1 MADTTHSAVH
11 EANAHTEHTAH
22 ETHEAHELPNV
33 ITLLHKNFPD
43 SPAVGFLNQ
52 YQNNFFSIFAA
63 LLLCFICIRAAR
75 AKTIVPQ
82 GLRNVME
89 VLMEAIANFVTGILG
104 EKHAPKHIPFL
115 GTLFFYILLMNW
127 GGLLPFWKS
136 PTAAWSITFPLGLIT
151 ILYVQITGIREQGL
165 WNYLKHLAGNPATAV
180 SFILLPLMLPLNIFL
195 EVLAVPFSLS
205 LRLFANISSEDRLLL
220 KFAELNTFFSYKPFV
235 FQLFANI
242 LVIVF
247 SVIQAFVF
255 MLLTTVYIAL
265 ILPHD
270 EQHGHEEQ
278 GAHAQHAH

>member
-1 MADTTHSAVH
+1 MTDTAHSAVH
-11 EANAHTEHTAH
+11 AEHQV
-22 ETHEAHELPNV
+22 HEAHELPNF
-33 ITLLHKNFPD
+33 ITLLHQHFPD
-43 SPAVGFLNQ
+43 NSVIGFLNQ
-52 YQNNFFSIFAA
+52 YQNIFFSIFAA
-63 LLLCFICIRAAR
+63 ALICFILIRAAQS
-75 AKTIVPQ
+75 KTLVPE
-82 GLRNVME
+82 GLRNF
-89 VLMEAIANFVTGILG
+89 MEAIMEGIANFVTGILG
-104 EKHAPKHIPFL
+104 EKHAPKHIPFV
-115 GTLFFYILLMNW
+115 GTLFFYILFMNW

-165 WNYLKHLAGNPATAV
+165 WRYLKHLAGNPATLV

-220 KFAELNTFFSYKPFV
+220 KFAELNTFFAYKPFV

-270 EQHGHEEQ
+270 EQHGHAEHS
-278 GAHAQHAH
+278 ANAQHAH

>member
-1 MADTTHSAVH
+1 MA
-11 EANAHTEHTAH
+11 ETAH
-22 ETHEAHELPNV
+22 STVHTGEVHEAHELPNFV
-33 ITLLHKNFPD
+33 TLLHGRFPD
-43 SPAVGFLNQ
+43 NSAISFLNQ
-52 YQNNFFSIFAA
+52 YQNNFFSVFAA
-63 LLLCFICIRAAR
+63 LLLCFILIRAAR
-75 AKTIVPQ
+75 SKTLVPQ
-82 GLRNVME
+82 GLRNFIE
-89 VLMEAIANFVTGILG
+89 AIMEAIANFVIGILG
-104 EKHAPKHIPFL
+104 EKHGPKHIPFL

-165 WNYLKHLAGNPATAV
+165 WNYFKHIAGNPATVV
-180 SFILLPLMLPLNIFL
+180 SFVLLPLMLPLNIFL

-220 KFAELNTFFSYKPFV
+220 KFAELNTFFDYKPFV

-270 EQHGHEEQ
+270 DQHGHAEQ
-278 GAHAQHAH
+278 SANAQHAH